1 MKTYFPNLNTLR
13 FLAATMVVIFH
24 IELYKMFCDVP
35 NLFYL
40 PFFKIVGKLSVVL
53 FFVLSGF
60 LITSLLLNE
69 IEKHQ
74 RINFKNFYLRR
85 IFRIW
90 PLYFLILI
98 LGFFVIPHFPQ
109 WSEVPNPAFK
119 PVSEHFWEKLL
130 LYIFILPNL
139 AVAYFGEI
147 TGTSQSWSLGTEE
160 QFYLFW
166 PLIIFFF
173 RKRIIW
179 SMVILLIFYW
189 IVKIGLGKAGSLD
202 ACFNIL
208 SRFWSLFNINCMA
221 IGGIFAALH
230 FDKHIK
236 LLKVLYH
243 KLVFFA
249 AIIWLII
256 SLSLGINYGFFHY
269 EIYSLLFGT
278 IILNL
283 ACNPI
288 YSETLEYKPLNYLGS
303 ISYGVYMY
311 HPAILPLAIIAGKYL
326 DSNIVIYGITLG
338 GTFLISALS
347 YEYFEKP
354 FLRLKNKFA

>member
-13 FLAATMVVIFH
+13 FLEATMVVIFH
-24 IELYKMFCDVP
+24 IELFKGFYGVP

-60 LITSLLLNE
+60 LITSLLLKE

-109 WSEVPNPAFK
+109 WSEVPNPSFK

-139 AVAYFGEI
+139 SVAYFGEI

-166 PLIIFFF
+166 PLLIFFF
-173 RKRIIW
+173 RRRIILI
-179 SMVILLIFYW
+179 MVLLLLFYLV
-189 IVKIGLGKAGSLD
+189 VKIGLGKAESLD
-202 ACFNIL
+202 ARFTIL
-208 SRFWSLFNINCMA
+208 SGFWSLFNINCMA

-230 FDKHIK
+230 FDNHTKMLVI
-236 LLKVLYH
+236 LYN
-243 KLVFFA
+243 KYVFFT
-249 AIIWLII
+249 AIIWLLT
-256 SLSLGINYGFFHY
+256 SLAMGVYYGYFHY
-269 EIYSLLFGT
+269 EIYSILFGI

-283 ACNPI
+283 AYNSS
-288 YSETLEYKPLNYLGS
+288 YSKTLEYKPLNYLGS

-311 HPAILPLAIIAGKYL
+311 HPLLLPLAVIAGKYF
-326 DSNIVIYGITLG
+326 DSNFVIYAITLG

-347 YEYFEKP
+347 YEYFEKV